1 MCIPANPLTSKHDLT
16 VGDLSTGF
24 NWQSETPWMK
34 LGIEDMP
41 ISPYQSLIITREVEE
56 LIDEEESFKDISPL
70 PEPLNLETDIPGSG
84 TGVKVSIFLGTM
96 PPPTPPQC
104 RAGWELIS

>member
-70 PEPLNLETDIPGSG
+70 PEPLNLETDIS
-84 TGVKVSIFLGTM
+84 LGCAIGL
-96 PPPTPPQC
+96 PNC
-104 RAGWELIS
+104 ERKHDCHWRHRF